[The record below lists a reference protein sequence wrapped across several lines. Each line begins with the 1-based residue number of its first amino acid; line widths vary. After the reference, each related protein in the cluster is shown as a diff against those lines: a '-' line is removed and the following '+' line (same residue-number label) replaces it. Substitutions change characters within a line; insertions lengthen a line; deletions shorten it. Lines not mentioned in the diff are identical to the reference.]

1 MQTEG
6 PFLMSGA
13 RAPAEDHEIEPSSP
27 LVYSVRARA
36 TGLPSTDEMLAAIS
50 ERVPDPSIF
59 EQHPPVFMRATA
71 SNRSLDAYFTKMAD
85 STLQNFAIDAESGVS
100 FLNSH
105 NMRSLG
111 FGQTFAGRF
120 LAGGQRRTDVDFY
133 VMRGLKLNETP
144 NDDFIAAVSGGSI
157 KDVSVGFY
165 PGERG
170 WYRCGICDARMERFF
185 GMAIPTCG
193 HWPGDQVP
201 IDQKDLSKGTKLAF
215 AWVEDHR
222 LAELSAVNDGA
233 TPGAEITDVK
243 VRQLIASGHEPPE
256 RVIELWERRHQTA
269 LPRPSRSFA
278 GADIPQPAKEA
289 EPMEFTAE
297 QVAAMRLALT
307 RAGQA
312 PDADIPTALTAVVD
326 EVVAGRERAAE
337 IERLR
342 PFEED
347 ATRLRPL
354 ADEGRQYRAD
364 LVTDALTE
372 GARAYGADFSEETY
386 RALLEAAPLETV
398 KRMAADWKKAGDAIF
413 TGGRKTQDGKP
424 TPIEGAKRTRRAPA
438 AAYSG

>member
-1 MQTEG
+1 
-6 PFLMSGA
+6 MSGA
-13 RAPAEDHEIEPSSP
+13 RAPTEEHEAEVLSP
-27 LVYSVRARA
+27 DGAVLGTTIYSIRARA
-36 TGLPSTDEMLAAIS
+36 TGLPSTDEMLATIS
-50 ERVPDPSIF
+50 DRAPNPSIF

-71 SNRSLDAYFTKMAD
+71 SNRNLDAYFTRMAD
-85 STLQNFAIDAESGVS
+85 STLQNFATDAEAGVS

-105 NMRSLG
+105 NMRSIG

-133 VMRGLKLNETP
+133 VMSGLTLNETP

-215 AWVEDHR
+215 AWVEEHR

-256 RVIELWERRHQTA
+256 QVIALWEQRYQTA
-269 LPRPSRSFA
+269 LPRPARSF
-278 GADIPQPAKEA
+278 PAAEITTPPKE
-289 EPMEFTAE
+289 ERMEGLTPE
-297 QVAAMRLALT
+297 EAAVVRLALT
-307 RAGQA
+307 ETGVA
-312 PDADIPTALTAVVD
+312 PDAAIPDTVRSLVD
-326 EVVAGRERAAE
+326 ELKNLRALPAE
-337 IERLR
+337 IDRLK
-342 PFEED
+342 PFEDECG
-347 ATRLRPL
+347 RLRPL

-364 LVTDALTE
+364 LVTSALTE
-372 GARAYGADFSEETY
+372 GARAYGTDFSEETY
-386 RALLEAAPLETV
+386 RGLLEAAPLETV
-398 KRMAADWKKAGDAIF
+398 KRMAADWTKAGDEIF
-413 TGGRKTQDGKP
+413 KGGRKTQDITEPKP
-424 TPIEGAKRTRRAPA
+424 ANGRAPVPMT
-438 AAYSG
+438 AYRG